1 MRSGRQAR
9 VFRAV
14 EESGVVGSAYQ
25 YDFSVSAGEFYQS
38 ETIDIG
44 ETFVNPQS
52 PIEPNVALTADLVW
66 IESQP
71 GSIEPPRNI
80 KNNTPPLRQIVLS
93 IFCVSL
99 CLTAVLLM
107 LAVGV
112 FWLIHRKNKAK
123 VSF

>member
-14 EESGVVGSAYQ
+14 EESGVAGSAYQ

-44 ETFVNPQS
+44 AAFVNPQS
-52 PIEPNVALTADLVW
+52 HIEPNVALTADRVW

-71 GSIEPPRNI
+71 GLVEPPRYI

-93 IFCVSL
+93 IF
-99 CLTAVLLM
+99 VL
-107 LAVGV
+107 AYV
-112 FWLIHRKNKAK
+112 
-123 VSF
+123 

>member
-9 VFRAV
+9 VFWAI
-14 EESGVVGSAYQ
+14 EESGVAGSAYQ
-25 YDFSVSAGEFYQS
+25 YDFLVSASEFYQS

-80 KNNTPPLRQIVLS
+80 KNNTPPLTQIVLS
-93 IFCVSL
+93 IF
-99 CLTAVLLM
+99 VL
-107 LAVGV
+107 AYV
-112 FWLIHRKNKAK
+112 
-123 VSF
+123 